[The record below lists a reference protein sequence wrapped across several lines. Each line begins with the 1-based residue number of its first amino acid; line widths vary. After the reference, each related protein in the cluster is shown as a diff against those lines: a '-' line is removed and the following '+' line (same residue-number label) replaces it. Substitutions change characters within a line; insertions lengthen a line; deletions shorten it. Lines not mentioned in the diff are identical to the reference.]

1 MSLLWW
7 HWIVIGLL
15 LVVGEMAS
23 AGGLASSFLVWPRCW
38 WAFSPRWACGPV
50 WAQVLFSIL
59 SSVFSLA
66 VFSARLL
73 TWMQLDPQR
82 PAVDPLIGEI
92 GISQEDIVAGGVGR
106 LRTEGTAWS
115 ARNATSSALPRG
127 TRCRV
132 VRVEGLMLHVEP
144 LKEAASNG

>member
-15 LVVGEMAS
+15 LVLGEMAS
-23 AGGLASSFLVWPRCW
+23 AGGFYLIFFGVAGLLVGILAAFGLAGPAWVQLLLFALLSVSSLVIFR
-38 WAFSPRWACGPV
+38 S
-50 WAQVLFSIL
+50 
-59 SSVFSLA
+59 
-66 VFSARLL
+66 RLL
-73 TWMQLDPQR
+73 KWMQLDPQR

-92 GISQEDIVAGGVGR
+92 GLALEDIIAGGVGR
-106 LRTEGTAWS
+106 LELRGTAWS
-115 ARNATSSALPRG
+115 ARNATSAGLPRG

-144 LKEAASNG
+144 EGGRS

>member
-15 LVVGEMAS
+15 LVLGEMAS
-23 AGGLASSFLVWPRCW
+23 AGGFYIIFFGVAALLVGILA
-38 WAFSPRWACGPV
+38 AFGLAGPA
-50 WAQVLFSIL
+50 WAQLLLFSIL
-59 SSVFSLA
+59 SISSLA
-66 VFSARLL
+66 IFRSRLL
-73 TWMQLDPQR
+73 QWMQLDPQR

-92 GISQEDIVAGGVGR
+92 GITQEDFVAGGVGR
-106 LRTEGTAWS
+106 LELRGTAWS

-144 LKEAASNG
+144 EGGRA

>member
-1 MSLLWW
+1 MAA
-7 HWIVIGLL
+7 L
-15 LVVGEMAS
+15 LVGI
-23 AGGLASSFLVWPRCW
+23 LA
-38 WAFSPRWACGPV
+38 AFGIAGPV
-50 WAQVLFSIL
+50 WAQVLLFSIL
-59 SSVFSLA
+59 SVSSLA
-66 VFSARLL
+66 VFRSRLL

-106 LRTEGTAWS
+106 LELRGTAWS

-144 LKEAASNG
+144 EGGRV

>member
-15 LVVGEMAS
+15 LVIAEMAS
-23 AGGLASSFLVWPRCW
+23 AGGFYVIFFGVAALLVGILA
-38 WAFSPRWACGPV
+38 AFGIAGPASV
-50 WAQVLFSIL
+50 QVLLFSIL
-59 SSVFSLA
+59 SVGSLA
-66 VFSARLL
+66 IFRSRLL
-73 TWMQLDPQR
+73 AWMQLDPQR

-92 GISQEDIVAGGVGR
+92 GMAQEDIAAGGVGR
-106 LRTEGTAWS
+106 LELRGTAWS

-144 LKEAASNG
+144 EGGRA

>member
-23 AGGLASSFLVWPRCW
+23 AGGFYIIFFGVAALLVGILA
-38 WAFSPRWACGPV
+38 AFGIAGPV
-50 WAQVLFSIL
+50 WAQVLLFSIL
-59 SSVFSLA
+59 SVSSLA
-66 VFSARLL
+66 VFRSRLL

-106 LRTEGTAWS
+106 LELRGTAWS

-144 LKEAASNG
+144 EGGRV

>member
-15 LVVGEMAS
+15 LVLGEMAS
-23 AGGLASSFLVWPRCW
+23 AGGFYVIFFGVAALLVGILA
-38 WAFSPRWACGPV
+38 AFGIAGPA
-50 WAQVLFSIL
+50 WMQLLLFSIL
-59 SSVFSLA
+59 SVTSLA
-66 VFSARLL
+66 LFRARLL
-73 TWMQLDPQR
+73 RWMQLDPQR

-92 GISQEDIVAGGVGR
+92 GLALEEIIAGGVGR
-106 LRTEGTAWS
+106 LELRGTAWS
-115 ARNATSSALPRG
+115 ARNATSAALPRG

-144 LKEAASNG
+144 EGGRS

>member
-15 LVVGEMAS
+15 LVLGEMAS
-23 AGGLASSFLVWPRCW
+23 AGGFYIIFFGVAALLVGILA
-38 WAFSPRWACGPV
+38 AFGLAGPA
-50 WAQVLFSIL
+50 WAQLLLFSIL
-59 SSVFSLA
+59 SISSLA
-66 VFSARLL
+66 IFRSRLL
-73 TWMQLDPQR
+73 QWMQLEPQR

-92 GISQEDIVAGGVGR
+92 GITQEDFVAGGVGR
-106 LRTEGTAWS
+106 LELRGTAWS

-144 LKEAASNG
+144 EGGRA

>member
-15 LVVGEMAS
+15 LVIAEMAS
-23 AGGLASSFLVWPRCW
+23 AGGFYVIFFGVAALLVGILA
-38 WAFSPRWACGPV
+38 AFGIAGPAWV
-50 WAQVLFSIL
+50 QVLLFSIL
-59 SSVFSLA
+59 SVGSLA
-66 VFSARLL
+66 IFRSRLL

-92 GISQEDIVAGGVGR
+92 GMAQEDIVAGGVGR
-106 LRTEGTAWS
+106 LELRGTAWS

-144 LKEAASNG
+144 EGGRA

>member
-15 LVVGEMAS
+15 LVLGEMAS
-23 AGGLASSFLVWPRCW
+23 AGGFYIIFFGVAALLVGILA
-38 WAFSPRWACGPV
+38 AFGLAGPA
-50 WAQVLFSIL
+50 WAQLLLFSIL
-59 SSVFSLA
+59 SISSLA
-66 VFSARLL
+66 IFRSRLL
-73 TWMQLDPQR
+73 QWMQLDPQR

-92 GISQEDIVAGGVGR
+92 GITHEDFVAGGVGR
-106 LRTEGTAWS
+106 LELRGTAWS

-144 LKEAASNG
+144 EGGRA

>member
-23 AGGLASSFLVWPRCW
+23 AGGFYIIFFGVAALLVGILA
-38 WAFSPRWACGPV
+38 AIGIAGPV
-50 WAQVLFSIL
+50 WAQVLLFSIL
-59 SSVFSLA
+59 SVSSLA
-66 VFSARLL
+66 VFRSRLL

-106 LRTEGTAWS
+106 LELRGTAWS

-144 LKEAASNG
+144 EGGRV